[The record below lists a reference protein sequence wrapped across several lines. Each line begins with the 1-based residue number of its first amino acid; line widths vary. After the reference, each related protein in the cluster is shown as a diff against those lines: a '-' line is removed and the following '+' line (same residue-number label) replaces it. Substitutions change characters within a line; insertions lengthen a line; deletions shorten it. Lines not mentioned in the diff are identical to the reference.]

1 MILYQ
6 VTFSDI
12 TINQYLMQIC
22 CLFHLFSN
30 RHNAS
35 QSTKFIIHTLFTR
48 RKKNTDNSYSLLLA
62 VDFYRI
68 GCKWAAGIKQLSGC
82 SCSPGASFPKEQ
94 KELTICVL
102 RVQEEHSSVKDSSK
116 DCATPLEALPACLC
130 QT

>member
-1 MILYQ
+1 MLHKAPSLLY
-6 VTFSDI
+6 I
-12 TINQYLMQIC
+12 HYLQGG
-22 CLFHLFSN
+22 
-30 RHNAS
+30 
-35 QSTKFIIHTLFTR
+35 
-48 RKKNTDNSYSLLLA
+48 KNTDNSYSLLLA

-68 GCKWAAGIKQLSGC
+68 GCKWAAGTTQLSGC